1 MFFACLATKKPVFV
15 AEVIFYICL
24 SLKISIYTDGYI
36 RMSFKTPEAVWY
48 APAPA
53 PWITSGDG

>member
-1 MFFACLATKKPVFV
+1 MSPDLNDVGGRMPLEAVVVGDSGLINGQRPVC
-15 AEVIFYICL
+15 YMM
-24 SLKISIYTDGYI
+24 IS
-36 RMSFKTPEAVWY
+36 FNTPDAVWY